1 MEIQEL
7 LSKFAEAVEERIRKI
22 NEMHE
27 NPVVDLD
34 DKSFEKMINSGK
46 VVAVLYTAP
55 WCQPCKAFEPLYEAV
70 ARRMARDE
78 RFADRLVFARLDTD
92 AYPQIAD
99 KQNVDRIPTVIIYY
113 KGNPVDVIVGAVTE
127 DELVRRVRE
136 VVERVE

>member
-7 LSKFAEAVEERIRKI
+7 LSKLAEAVEERIKRI
-22 NEMHE
+22 SEMHE
-27 NPVVDLD
+27 TPVVELD

-46 VVAVLYTAP
+46 VVVVLYTAP
-55 WCQPCKAFEPLYEAV
+55 WCQPCKAFEPLYEAI
-70 ARRMARDE
+70 ARRFARDE
-78 RFADRLVFARLDTD
+78 RFSDKIVFARLDTD
-92 AYPQIAD
+92 AYPDIAD

-136 VVERVE
+136 VAERVE